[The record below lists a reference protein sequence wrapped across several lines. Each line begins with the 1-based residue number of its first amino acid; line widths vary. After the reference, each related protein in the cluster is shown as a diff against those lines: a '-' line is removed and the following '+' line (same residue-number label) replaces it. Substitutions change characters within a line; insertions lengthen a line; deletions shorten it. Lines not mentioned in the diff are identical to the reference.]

1 MENFP
6 PLCGSNKTAADLARN
21 NRKNRKNAGTKKG
34 SEFAALAAIASVRNA
49 AFQPENTAG
58 IAFLRAM
65 PTIENNSNRINI
77 GSTAARPAVN

>member
-49 AFQPENTAG
+49 AF
-58 IAFLRAM
+58 
-65 PTIENNSNRINI
+65 
-77 GSTAARPAVN
+77 